1 MPDEDLITAPPR
13 TSDFLASLDRMV
25 GLVGRGLLVRS
36 ESFLQRIAHWLP
48 FR

>member
-13 TSDFLASLDRMV
+13 TSDFLASLDRML
-25 GLVGRGLLVRS
+25 GFVGRGSLIPS
-36 ESFLQRIAHWLP
+36 ESFPQRIGHWLP